1 MSELISG
8 KEALIAL
15 ANGEEVEWRSPEWSG
30 YNWHSVLTSPHTCI
44 GAVEILNET
53 YHREDTGSD
62 QPVVFRLK
70 PRTVNL
76 NGVDVGLLYS
86 SQWDKQN
93 PNKVTIEFNTEEE
106 ARHFNNN
113 ALKIFNGV

>member
-15 ANGEEVEWRSPEWSG
+15 ANGDAVDYRVKNGTW
-30 YNWHSVLTSPHTCI
+30 VLVNGDWKI
-44 GAVEILNET
+44 
-53 YHREDTGSD
+53 REFD
-62 QPVVFRLK
+62 QGHYEFRLK